1 MLNRPNMRSLLYI
14 VISLALL
21 LIFSYSNCD
30 SKQKIIEIKD
40 SMTTGSADQNT
51 SDFTIEI
58 GTISDMNMWL
68 HITPS

>member
-1 MLNRPNMRSLLYI
+1 MRSLLYI